1 MNATLMKTCALTA
14 FAIAAMSCA
23 KEQAVE
29 NGLPAEVS
37 FAIETPS
44 GISTKA
50 IGDGSTATVLYYQ
63 VFDKDM
69 APISGLDVQHKDLV
83 NCKTSV
89 KFQLV
94 KDQVYNFIFWAQT
107 KESGYYTI
115 DETGGGVGLKKI
127 TADYSTNKAAN
138 DENRDAFFA
147 TVKELKIDGP
157 VSQTVKLTRP
167 FAQVNIGTD
176 DELSNEVDI
185 VDISKYLEGA
195 RSSFSVKQIPTV
207 FSPMD
212 GTVSE
217 PADVEFEAA
226 AIPGGNLSVKDVPYE
241 YLSMNY
247 VFAPAERSVYD
258 ISATFQFDS
267 KEVSFSSPNTPLQRN
282 YRTNIVG
289 SLLTNTADFNV
300 EVDPDFGGDET
311 VTDCD
316 WDGTTVTEV
325 TEVNGV
331 YEIRTAAELAW
342 VAQQVNLGNYDK
354 DNGGKDFSGKT
365 VRLVNDIN
373 LGYKTW
379 IPIGGAVKAPSITF
393 KGIFDGNG
401 KTISNLY
408 VSDNTAEHAS
418 AGLFGGL
425 VGATVKDLTIK
436 NATVSSTHYA
446 GVICGY
452 VQCSS
457 ISNCKVSNVK
467 VTSTAELLSNG
478 DYDNGDKVG
487 GIAGL
492 LTDSNNEGSAVTGCT
507 VENAKIQGYRD
518 IGGIVG
524 YANKYFS
531 VTGNK
536 LEGTVI
542 IKVDGSHNYKNYTKQ
557 SEYDANAYVGEQAS
571 DATVS
576 DNTGEAT
583 IDFSEASLVGYSESG
598 TAVALPAGPDMSGDV
613 VNVTAA
619 NAQYT
624 LDGAYGSIDG
634 KTINFTENISETL
647 VLGRPNRFPGS
658 NTKYM
663 VAGYTSDADGYKEFA
678 TAEELVA
685 YLKTN
690 SKSPYYTRAV
700 NNVKFTASEGVE
712 INGFNATSGHIYGTE
727 EKLIYDYVLD
737 NGTSSSSTSPS
748 YYDAYNFTN
757 LSFEGITFV
766 KNAHF
771 YDSSK
776 KSSINKLTFTKC
788 NFLAL
793 GEEDKSTQSSGQRVK
808 VQREADSEY
817 LFDNIIVD
825 NCNFN
830 TSFQGVY
837 VSNAHNV
844 TVTNS
849 KITTTVHN
857 AIALQSNYKSPSY
870 GAVVIKD
877 NTFDKIGDRVIRFG
891 DIGADTQITITN
903 NTATNSGDTDGQVM
917 KASFLEEG
925 ITYDIHDNNWGGGTV
940 ANDELKDK
948 VTE

>member
-1 MNATLMKTCALTA
+1 MNTTLMKTCALTA

-29 NGLPAEVS
+29 TGLPAEVS
-37 FAIETPS
+37 FAIEAPS

-50 IGDGSTATVLYYQ
+50 NGDGSLAKDLYYQ

-69 APISGLDVQHKDLV
+69 NPVSGLNLQQKDLV
-83 NCKTSV
+83 NGKTTV
-89 KFQLV
+89 NFQLV

-107 KESGYYTI
+107 EESGYYTF
-115 DETGGGVGLKKI
+115 DKAVGGEGLKKI
-127 TADYSTNKAAN
+127 TADYDTHKAAN

-147 TVKELKIDGP
+147 VVKELKIDGP
-157 VSQTVKLTRP
+157 LTQNVKLTRP
-167 FAQVNIGTD
+167 FAQVNIGSYD
-176 DELSNEVDI
+176 KISDGYDEDFTFYDLTTA
-185 VDISKYLEGA
+185 K
-195 RSSFSVKQIPTV
+195 SSFSVKQIPTV

-217 PADVEFEAA
+217 PEDVVFGAA
-226 AIPGGNLSVKDVPYE
+226 EIPGDHLNVNKVTYNR
-241 YLSMNY
+241 LSMNY

-258 ISATFQFDS
+258 ISATFQFDG
-267 KEVSFSSPNTPLQRN
+267 KEVSFSSPTTPLQRN

-289 SLLTNTADFNV
+289 SLHTNTADFNV
-300 EVDPDFGGDET
+300 EVDPNFGGDEVVT
-311 VTDCD
+311 V
-316 WDGTTVTEV
+316 WDGTSVTAVTEV
-325 TEVNGV
+325 DGV
-331 YEIRTAAELAW
+331 YEISNAAELAW
-342 VAQQVNLGNYDK
+342 VAQQVNAGTT
-354 DNGGKDFSGKT
+354 FSGKT
-365 VRLVNDIN
+365 VKLVNDIN
-373 LGYKTW
+373 LGYKAWT
-379 IPIGGAVKAPSITF
+379 PIGGCTKSPTITF
-393 KGIFDGNG
+393 HGTFDGNG

-408 VSDNTAEHAS
+408 ASDNTAKDAS
-418 AGLFGGL
+418 AGLFGGMTS
-425 VGATVKDLTIK
+425 ANVKDLTVK
-436 NATVSSTHYA
+436 NATINSTHYA

-467 VTSTAELLSNG
+467 VTSTAELLS
-478 DYDNGDKVG
+478 DSYDNGDKVG

-524 YANKYFS
+524 YANDYFS

-542 IKVDGSHNYKNYTKQ
+542 IKVDGSHNYKGYTKQ
-557 SEYDANAYVGEQAS
+557 SDYDANAYVGEKAAS
-571 DATVS
+571 ATVS

-583 IDFSEASLVGYSESG
+583 IDFSEASLAGYSESG
-598 TAVALPAGPDMSGDV
+598 TSVALPAGPDMSGDV

-634 KTINFTENISETL
+634 KTINFAENVTETL

-663 VAGYTSDADGYKEFA
+663 VGGYTSDASGYQEFA
-678 TAEELVA
+678 TAEELAA

-690 SKSPYYTRAV
+690 SGNPYYTRAV

-712 INGFNATSGHIYGTE
+712 INGINATSGHIYGTTE
-727 EKLIYDYVLD
+727 NLIYDYVLD
-737 NGTSSSSTSPS
+737 NGTFSSSTSPS
-748 YYDAYNFTN
+748 YYDAYNFEN
-757 LSFEGITFV
+757 ISFEGITFV
-766 KNAHF
+766 KNAQF

-776 KSSINKLTFTKC
+776 KSSINKLTFSKC

-793 GEEDKSTQSSGQRVK
+793 GEEDQSTQSRGQRVK
-808 VQREADSEY
+808 VQRETDSEY

-825 NCNFN
+825 NCSFD

-844 TVTNS
+844 KVS
-849 KITTTVHN
+849 SCKIITTVHN
-857 AIALQSNYKSPSY
+857 AIAIQSNYKSPNY
-870 GAVVIKD
+870 GAVVIEN

-891 DIGADTQITITN
+891 DIGADTQITITGN
-903 NTATNSGDTDGQVM
+903 IATNSGDSDGEVM
-917 KASFLEEG
+917 KASTLASG
-925 ITYDIHDNNWGGGTV
+925 ITYDIHDNDWGGGTV
-940 ANDELKDK
+940 ANNELEDK

>member
-37 FAIETPS
+37 FAIEAPS

-50 IGDGSTATVLYYQ
+50 NGDGSLAKDLYYQ

-69 APISGLDVQHKDLV
+69 NPISGLNLQQKDLV
-83 NCKTSV
+83 NGKTTV
-89 KFQLV
+89 QFQLV

-107 KESGYYTI
+107 EKSDYYTF
-115 DETGGGVGLKKI
+115 DKAVGGEGLKKI
-127 TADYSTNKAAN
+127 TANYDTHKAAN

-147 TVKELKIDGP
+147 VVKELKIDGP
-157 VSQTVKLTRP
+157 LTQNVKLTRP
-167 FAQVNIGTD
+167 FAQINIGAD
-176 DELSNEVDI
+176 DKLSDGSSSVG
-185 VDISKYLEGA
+185 ISEHLTGA
-195 RSSFSVKQIPTV
+195 TSSFSVKQIPTV

-217 PADVEFEAA
+217 PEDVAFEAA
-226 AIPGGNLSVKDVPYE
+226 AIPGATLGVTLSVKDATYE

-258 ISATFQFDS
+258 ISATFQFDG
-267 KEVSFSSPNTPLQRN
+267 KEVSFSSPTTPLQRN

-300 EVDPDFGGDET
+300 EVDPNFGGDEVVT
-311 VTDCD
+311 V
-316 WDGTTVTEV
+316 WDGTSVTAVTEV
-325 TEVNGV
+325 DGV
-331 YEIRTAAELAW
+331 YEISNAAELAW
-342 VAQQVNLGNYDK
+342 VAQQVNAGTT
-354 DNGGKDFSGKT
+354 FSGKT
-365 VRLVNDIN
+365 VKLVNDIN
-373 LGYKTW
+373 LGYKAWT
-379 IPIGGAVKAPSITF
+379 PIGGCTKSPTITF
-393 KGIFDGNG
+393 HGTFDGNG

-408 VSDNTAEHAS
+408 ASDNTAKDAS
-418 AGLFGGL
+418 AGLFGGMTSAL
-425 VGATVKDLTIK
+425 VKNLTIK
-436 NATVSSTHYA
+436 NATINSTHFA

-467 VTSTAELLSNG
+467 VTSTAELLSDG
-478 DYDNGDKVG
+478 KYDNGDKVG

-492 LTDSNNEGSAVTGCT
+492 LTESNNEGSAVTGCT

-524 YANKYFS
+524 YANNYFS

-536 LEGTVI
+536 LEGSVI
-542 IKVDGSHNYKNYTKQ
+542 IKVDGSHNYKGYTTQ
-557 SEYDANAYVGEQAS
+557 SDYDANAYVGEKAAS
-571 DATVS
+571 ATVS

-583 IDFSEASLVGYSESG
+583 IDFSDAFIAGYSESG

-663 VAGYTSDADGYKEFA
+663 VGGYTSDASGYQEFA
-678 TAEELVA
+678 TAEELAA
-685 YLKTN
+685 YKAQT
-690 SKSPYYTRAV
+690 SWTPGCYYTRAV

-712 INGFNATSGHIYGTE
+712 INGINATSGHIYGTTE
-727 EKLIYDYVLD
+727 NLIYDYVLD

-748 YYDAYNFTN
+748 YYDAYNFEN
-757 LSFEGITFV
+757 ISFEGITFV
-766 KNAHF
+766 KNAQF

-776 KSSINKLTFTKC
+776 KSSINKLTFSKC

-793 GEEDKSTQSSGQRVK
+793 REEDQSTQSRGQRVK
-808 VQREADSEY
+808 VQRETDSEY

-825 NCNFN
+825 NCSFY

-844 TVTNS
+844 KVS
-849 KITTTVHN
+849 SCKIITTVHN
-857 AIALQSNYKSPSY
+857 AIAIQSNYKSPNY
-870 GAVVIKD
+870 GAVVIEN

-891 DIGADTQITITN
+891 DIGADTQITITGN
-903 NTATNSGDTDGQVM
+903 IATNSGDSEGEVM
-917 KASFLEEG
+917 KASTLASG
-925 ITYDIHDNNWGGGTV
+925 ITYDIHDNDWGGGTV
-940 ANDELKDK
+940 ANNELEDK